1 MGRVEIPRETRIW
14 KYGTYQADDLL
25 ESTSH

>member
-1 MGRVEIPRETRIW
+1 MGRIKIPRETRIW
-14 KYGTYQADDLL
+14 KYGTYQTDDLL